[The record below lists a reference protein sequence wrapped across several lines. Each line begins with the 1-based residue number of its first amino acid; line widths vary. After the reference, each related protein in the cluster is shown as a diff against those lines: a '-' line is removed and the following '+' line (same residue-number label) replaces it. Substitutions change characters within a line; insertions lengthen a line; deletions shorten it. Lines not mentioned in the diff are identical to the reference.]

1 MNLLLDTHVFLWYL
15 ADSPRLSKRTR
26 SAIARAGSVHVSV
39 ASLWEI
45 AVKLSLG
52 RLRAKRLDAS
62 RLATLASECGFLELQ
77 ITATHAAGLL
87 GLPSLHDDPFD
98 RMLVAQAI
106 AEDLT
111 ILTADATLQAYP
123 ARVEEA

>member
-1 MNLLLDTHVFLWYL
+1 MSLLLDTHVFLWFL
-15 ADSPRLSKRTR
+15 ADSPRLSKGARA
-26 SAIARAGSVHVSV
+26 SIARAGSVRVSV

-45 AVKLSLG
+45 AIKLSLG
-52 RLRAKRLDAS
+52 RLRAKRLDAN
-62 RLATLASECGFLELQ
+62 RLSTLASDCGFLELQ
-77 ITATHAAGLL
+77 INATHAAGLL
-87 GLPSLHDDPFD
+87 ALPNIHDDPFD

-111 ILTADATLQAYP
+111 ILTADQTLLAYP

>member
-1 MNLLLDTHVFLWYL
+1 MSLLLDTHVFLWYL
-15 ADSPRLSKRTR
+15 ADSPRLSKKAR

-45 AVKLSLG
+45 AVKLALG

-62 RLATLASECGFLELQ
+62 RLATLATDCGFLELQ
-77 ITATHAAGLL
+77 INATHTAGLL
-87 GLPSLHDDPFD
+87 ALPDIHDDPFD
-98 RMLVAQAI
+98 RMLVSQAI

-111 ILTADATLQAYP
+111 ILTADETLRAYP
-123 ARVEEA
+123 ARVEEV